1 MELQRVIRANVVHA
15 RALSREIQALIMSA
29 VDVRD
34 HAQAPYS
41 GYAVG
46 AALLS
51 DTERLYLGCNVERAS
66 YTQTTHAEQNAI
78 DTMVA
83 TDGPQKISSMAIIGA
98 PRGTPRSFIRESHIT
113 IPLTIPSDQRIDW
126 RDICPSC
133 GHCLQIIWE
142 NCMGDPN
149 VALYHI
155 FTNGM
160 VACTTIGDALPMR
173 FGPSELGINVRND

>member
-1 MELQRVIRANVVHA
+1 MYLTRTIRVNVVTFKE
-15 RALSREIQALIMSA
+15 LSLDIQRLIRSA
-29 VDVRD
+29 IEVRD

-46 AALLS
+46 AALL
-51 DTERLYLGCNVERAS
+51 TESGCLYVGCNVERAS

-83 TDGPQKISSMAIIGA
+83 TEGPQKISSMAIIGA
-98 PRGTPRSFIRESHIT
+98 PRGTPRSLFVESIESVPMEKQP
-113 IPLTIPSDQRIDW
+113 IAWEQV
-126 RDICPSC
+126 CPSC

-142 NCMGDPN
+142 NSMGDSS
-149 VALYHI
+149 VALYHV

-173 FGPSELGINVRND
+173 FGPSELGIDIRSE